1 MQLTPTFG
9 SLLHPFRHVFTA
21 PTFATFLTLI
31 MVPVM
36 LLIIAKIKH
45 RRAWKKS
52 LRVQGAGTVVVER
65 PRNTL
70 RPDPPGAAVV

>member
-1 MQLTPTFG
+1 MIYGL
-9 SLLHPFRHVFTA
+9 
-21 PTFATFLTLI
+21 TFATFLTLI

-52 LRVQGAGTVVVER
+52 LRAQAAGNVVVDR

-70 RPDPPGAAVV
+70 RPDQPGAAVV